1 MMFSKSIV
9 TLSILTLSLGAPAL
23 PTIETIA
30 ERATNIVPLVPVGNM
45 AAIQE
50 PGGQSR
56 LYYQKPDGSIW
67 QYAVSASFDTG
78 VVDVGFIDTQITPAD
93 EVQMGTL
100 LAATQLRAPL
110 EDNFPEIHIV
120 YVSPANVLSETIWRN
135 TTAFSSGSACP
146 DCITNLGVVVQ
157 PGSKVLYAML
167 DQDTDNLRVG
177 FVSAGA
183 PGTISELDHDRGFW
197 QIAALP
203 DGT

>member
-1 MMFSKSIV
+1 MFSKFIV
-9 TLSILTLSLGAPAL
+9 TLSILTLSLAL
-23 PTIETIA
+23 PTIKTIA
-30 ERATNIVPLVPVGNM
+30 ERATNIVPLAPLGNM

-78 VVDVGFIDTQITPAD
+78 VVDVGFIDTEITPAG
-93 EVQMGTL
+93 EAQMGTL
-100 LAATQLRAPL
+100 IAAAQLRAPL
-110 EDNFPEIHIV
+110 ASNFPEIHIV
-120 YVSPANVLSETIWRN
+120 YVSPANILSETIWRN
-135 TTAFSSGSACP
+135 TTGFFQSGAGCP
-146 DCITNLGVVVQ
+146 DCITSLGVVVQ

-183 PGTISELDHDRGFW
+183 PGTITELDHDRGFW